1 MPRTN
6 TSKLAQ
12 HQRKRPREP
21 SARDCL
27 GRDVE
32 GLERLRYRGSA
43 RLALQVHG
51 GVQGET
57 SEGQNPPAGDYG
69 DSEGNPS
76 RPGLAQQDAE
86 CDRNPPEEGTG
97 VVDMEDI

>member
-12 HQRKRPREP
+12 QQRKRPREP

-43 RLALQVHG
+43 WLALRVHG
-51 GVQGET
+51 EVQGGTREW
-57 SEGQNPPAGDYG
+57 QNPPAGDHG
-69 DSEGNPS
+69 DSGGNPS
-76 RPGLAQQDAE
+76 RAGSAQQDAE
-86 CDRNPPEEGTG
+86 CDRNPPEEG
-97 VVDMEDI
+97 VVDMEGI